1 MQEFLAFSVLRDL
14 QGSVS
19 LEGKQIFFFELEEC
33 KSEHEHDCLEGWG
46 RGINFMSDLNLTTQS
61 WWPATW
67 WALWK
72 VWKGKLERKGE
83 RLPHCS
89 FTESKM
95 GASVVG
101 HGSMA
106 KKHSPSVGHQ
116 LSSSWLFS
124 RVEFHPHSQ
133 KGLPQGKDT
142 NTDSYL
148 FMRAKSQMSLWLT
161 HRESNS
167 RSHAKSA
174 FVWGITSLLGLNTLR
189 ENKETLLWDFYHPEV
204 EEKTMMTLKDGTYL
218 FFFPRAWI

>member
-1 MQEFLAFSVLRDL
+1 MLACAGILGFLSAQRPA
-14 QGSVS
+14 
-19 LEGKQIFFFELEEC
+19 GKCQPGGKTDFFELEEC

-46 RGINFMSDLNLTTQS
+46 RGINLMSDLNLTTQS

-95 GASVVG
+95 GASVVD
-101 HGSMA
+101 HGSRA
-106 KKHSPSVGHQ
+106 KKRSPSVGHQ

-124 RVEFHPHSQ
+124 RVEFHPRSQ
-133 KGLPQGKDT
+133 KRLPRGKDT
-142 NTDSYL
+142 NTDSHL
-148 FMRAKSQMSLWLT
+148 FMRVKSQMSLWLT

-174 FVWGITSLLGLNTLR
+174 FVWG
-189 ENKETLLWDFYHPEV
+189 KP
-204 EEKTMMTLKDGTYL
+204 
-218 FFFPRAWI
+218 PRSEYS